1 MGEFPTR
8 SPLRKYVRVAE
19 KKHEK
24 ELEELGLEWMALRE
38 KNRLDYEIDW
48 LGGPLIQCPEEIVL
62 LQELVYN
69 IRPDAVVE
77 IGIAHGGGLVFYA
90 SILELLG
97 SGSVIGVDIRPHSRA
112 VLERH
117 PLFKPA

>member
-1 MGEFPTR
+1 MSEFPTG

-24 ELEELGLEWMALRE
+24 ELEELGLEWMAPRE

-48 LGGPLIQCPEEIVL
+48 LGRPLIQCPEEIVL

-69 IRPDAVVE
+69 IRPDVVVE
-77 IGIAHGGGLVFYA
+77 IGIAHGGGLIFYA

-97 SGSVIGVDIRPHSRA
+97 SGSVIVFSGGVRGDRNEPPT
-112 VLERH
+112 LNQQ
-117 PLFKPA
+117 L